1 MKRPCNNFVPL
12 LGVFADGE
20 LSADKAIDVE
30 QHLAQCRSCAERVRF
45 DASVRASVRRALAN
59 TAPVS
64 NSFQERL
71 RGALLAERERE
82 QELERARA
90 EESRES
96 HKMLPWRVILPLAAA
111 AGLPLAWAGSATP
124 EATAAHEP
132 SSSRANLAVASNV
145 DQLIDE
151 FVRYHAEPPAP
162 AVTEPSLVPQMEPQ
176 VGLPVRL
183 PSLQQYG
190 ARWEGGS
197 VVPMPVPNQ
206 RAASFRYEVGGHP
219 VTVYV
224 YDSRRFP
231 LRVTLEPR
239 VVRDQPVY
247 VGTRRGYTLAAVE
260 NRGVGYA
267 IATDLNDRESAE
279 LVAAIH

>member
-1 MKRPCNNFVPL
+1 MTRSCNSFVHL
-12 LGVFADGE
+12 LEVFADGE
-20 LSADKAIDVE
+20 LSADKAVEVE
-30 QHLAQCRSCAERVRF
+30 QHLAQCRSCAGRVRF
-45 DASVRASVRRALAN
+45 DASVRASVRRAVAHS
-59 TAPVS
+59 APVS
-64 NSFQERL
+64 DSFQERL
-71 RGALLAERERE
+71 RGALQAERDRE
-82 QELERARA
+82 QELEEERTRAA
-90 EESRES
+90 EARES

-124 EATAAHEP
+124 EAAPHEP
-132 SSSRANLAVASNV
+132 STRATLAVASNV
-145 DQLIDE
+145 DELIDE
-151 FVRYHAEPPAP
+151 FVRYHAQPPAP

-176 VGLPVRL
+176 VGIPVRL

-231 LRVTLEPR
+231 LRVSLEPR

-247 VGTRRGYTLAAVE
+247 VGSRRGYTLAAVE